1 MQSKTTYDGDP
12 NSIKVL
18 KIVLPIIIGI
28 LFIFMIVSS
37 VIIYVAE
44 GRKTSQNK
52 ILNSEGLEEEIE
64 PEKRISYK
72 SE

>member
-1 MQSKTTYDGDP
+1 
-12 NSIKVL
+12 
-18 KIVLPIIIGI
+18 
-28 LFIFMIVSS
+28 MIVSS